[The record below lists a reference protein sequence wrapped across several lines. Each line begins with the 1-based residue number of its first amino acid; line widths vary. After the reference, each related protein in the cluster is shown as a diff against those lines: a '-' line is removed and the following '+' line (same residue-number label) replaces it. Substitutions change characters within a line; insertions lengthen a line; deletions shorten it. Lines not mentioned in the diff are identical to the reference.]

1 MSNKND
7 FGSSAELRDNM
18 KTYKEI
24 SKNEMNNK
32 EQHETF
38 VFVVQ
43 NNAADE
49 DLSRA
54 ITVDDVLAQV
64 REGLNEIFAQRG
76 PDESEGLAPKI
87 NDATYHK

>member
-1 MSNKND
+1 
-7 FGSSAELRDNM
+7 M
-18 KTYKEI
+18 KTYQEI